1 MREMTKDGWSWKTTE
16 VIEYDGRLLP
26 EFRIP
31 NCHVSLCENKA
42 RWMCDNCCSS
52 ICDFHIS
59 SASEGH
65 VCQKCRLIKWKR
77 GKRYDDR
84 NG

>member
-1 MREMTKDGWSWKTTE
+1 MSDGWSWETTE

-26 EFRIP
+26 EFQVP
-31 NCHVSLCENKA
+31 NCHVTSCERKA

-65 VCQKCRLIKWKR
+65 VCQKCRLIQWRRK
-77 GKRYDDR
+77 
-84 NG
+84 NT